1 MLWIILCSHEWNMS
15 SENNADCLSP
25 AINCCLSIYLANGPL
40 CSILPIHNN
49 IHLYN
54 IFHSFA
60 TDFTTNSRLYWTF
73 KYYKIKYSATLSY
86 LSLFLFLTIE
96 IKFYSF
102 TTRWH
107 ISKDLN
113 RFDLDIIR
121 QRLNWTLFEGN
132 FPDNDLHWP

>member
-40 CSILPIHNN
+40 CSILSIHNN
-49 IHLYN
+49 THLYN

-73 KYYKIKYSATLSY
+73 KYYKIKYSATLS
-86 LSLFLFLTIE
+86 SLFNPALSNDRDKILFIHHQVT
-96 IKFYSF
+96 Y
-102 TTRWH
+102 
-107 ISKDLN
+107 
-113 RFDLDIIR
+113 
-121 QRLNWTLFEGN
+121 FEGFEQIRFRYYSTKTKLN
-132 FPDNDLHWP
+132 SFRGKFSG